1 MTNIVG
7 ITPAQNVTPA
17 EPVNSSPT
25 SFSELS
31 KEAQDAIVWAALN
44 SDHTKSPVLSE
55 AVETEIRNWSK
66 HDEG

>member
-7 ITPAQNVTPA
+7 ITLAQNVTPV
-17 EPVNSSPT
+17 EPVSPSPT

-44 SDHTKSPVLSE
+44 SDQTKPPILSE
-55 AVETEIRNWSK
+55 AIENEIRNWAK
-66 HDEG
+66 YD